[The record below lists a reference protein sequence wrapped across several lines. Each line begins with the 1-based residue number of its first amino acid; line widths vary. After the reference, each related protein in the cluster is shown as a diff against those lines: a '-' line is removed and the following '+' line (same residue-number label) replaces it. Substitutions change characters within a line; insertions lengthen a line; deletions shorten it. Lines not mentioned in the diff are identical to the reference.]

1 MSYQNLTGVIEEI
14 KSTNYC
20 KYNFAVC
27 ARPHEAEEIV
37 LASLERIEK
46 ETGLIIESVDI
57 RAELFSYQSLSYG
70 CANLE
75 QMARGLFGNEQE
87 YVVGIFIKKSKS

>member
-1 MSYQNLTGVIEEI
+1 MSYPQLNEVIEEI
-14 KSTNYC
+14 KSTNYDE
-20 KYNFAVC
+20 YNFAVC
-27 ARPHEAEEIV
+27 ARTHEAEEIV

-75 QMARGLFGNEQE
+75 QMARGLFSNEQE
-87 YVVGIFIKKSKS
+87 YVVGILIKSSKS